1 MNDKVLSHNI
11 HTRKNIEENVTCT
24 CQNMYN
30 KKKHVIII
38 VIIVI
43 IIIIIIIIIF
53 FVSIIIET
61 TAMHPY

>member
-43 IIIIIIIIIF
+43 IIIIIIIII
-53 FVSIIIET
+53 VSIIIET